1 MPNRFVNYFN
11 QERSDEPITV
21 SLNFEDQINIAKEHY
36 CMTVLNDLMHSVENC
51 SDLDEAIVAVTKK
64 AQEISRR
71 YFDSQV
77 KAGVYAEKG
86 GN

>member
-1 MPNRFVNYFN
+1 MPNRFINYFN
-11 QERSDEPITV
+11 QGPREEPTTV
-21 SLNFEDQINIAKEHY
+21 SLNFEDQVNIAKEHY

-51 SDLDEAIVAVTKK
+51 SDLNEAIVVVTKK
-64 AQEISRR
+64 AQEISKR

-77 KAGVYAEKG
+77 KSGVYAEKG